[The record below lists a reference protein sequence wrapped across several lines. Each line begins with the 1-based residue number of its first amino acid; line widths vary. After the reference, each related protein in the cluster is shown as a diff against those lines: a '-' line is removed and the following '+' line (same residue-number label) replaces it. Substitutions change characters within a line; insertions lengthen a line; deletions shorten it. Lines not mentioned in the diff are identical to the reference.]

1 MSPELLIRRLVF
13 ASKSRKFIK
22 LENDNE
28 EFYEKIINKNFDNPD
43 KILNYTRKQ
52 TSKMRRLR
60 DMNVLLFNHPEFL
73 KA

>member
-1 MSPELLIRRLVF
+1 MNIDFSLEKAFSENPKLFFYLV
-13 ASKSRKFIK
+13 
-22 LENDNE
+22 NDNE
-28 EFYEKIINKNFDNPD
+28 EFYEKIINKNFNNPD